1 MSASPSPSSLPA
13 ELPFPHLTI
22 WTVRLG
28 SPEQVAIDASC
39 LYTFAEALPGLPESH
54 RFALISDENYAPL
67 QWLQSLDEW
76 TICLP
81 VLGLDAVE
89 LEGYAARVGEAIEL
103 DAASTRIMLVTH
115 LGAPSFAV
123 NLLAPI
129 VLDGQA
135 GTGKQLILDLSG
147 SEHGAPAATSLATS
161 GGVRYALRQSITWDA
176 QTRRFKPSC

>member
-13 ELPFPHLTI
+13 EMGFPHLTI

-28 SPEQVAIDASC
+28 APEQVALDAAC
-39 LYTFAEALPGLPESH
+39 LYTFAEALPGLPQSH

-81 VLGLDAVE
+81 VLSLDAVE
-89 LEGYAARVGEAIEL
+89 LDGYAARVGEASEL
-103 DAASTRIMLVTH
+103 DAACARIMLVTH

-129 VLDGQA
+129 VLDGHA

-147 SEHGAPAATSLATS
+147 GEHGAPVGTSS
-161 GGVRYALRQSITWDA
+161 GARYALRQSITWDTQA
-176 QTRRFKPSC
+176 RRFKPSC

>member
-1 MSASPSPSSLPA
+1 MSASPSPSPLPIDTS
-13 ELPFPHLTI
+13 FPHLTI

-28 SPEQVAIDASC
+28 SPEQMAVDASC
-39 LYTFAEALPGLPESH
+39 LYTFAEALPGLPDSH

-76 TICLP
+76 AICLP
-81 VLGLDAVE
+81 VLSLDAVE
-89 LEGYAARVGEAIEL
+89 LDGYAARVGEAIAL
-103 DAASTRIMLVTH
+103 DVASMRIMLVTH

-147 SEHGAPAATSLATS
+147 DQHGASLGTS
-161 GGVRYALRQSITWDA
+161 GGARYALRQSITWDA
-176 QTRRFKPSC
+176 QTRSFKPSC